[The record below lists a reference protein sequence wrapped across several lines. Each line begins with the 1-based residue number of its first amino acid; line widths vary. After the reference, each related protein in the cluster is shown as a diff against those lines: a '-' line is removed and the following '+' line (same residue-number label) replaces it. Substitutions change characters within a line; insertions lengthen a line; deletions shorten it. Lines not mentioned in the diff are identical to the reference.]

1 MLTTVRLLR
10 RRPTAALQHCRRC
23 LHPAAVDTPA
33 TAPSEPADAE
43 GATGARP
50 WGDGTN
56 WAGGDNNDSHHQRLM
71 ELVHEGDASG
81 VQHLLKT
88 LPKARALRLHA
99 STLVNRRS
107 AADSTG
113 TRTGTALWWAAANGD
128 AKIVRLL
135 IEAGASVEPGKGRN
149 MGKWVELGRRAD
161 GGTVRRESAHRW
173 TALHRAAIGP
183 HGAQRTHAALCHDGR
198 AWADVAMAL
207 LAAGADPLRADA
219 HGVRRILPSP
229 PN

>member
-1 MLTTVRLLR
+1 MAWT
-10 RRPTAALQHCRRC
+10 
-23 LHPAAVDTPA
+23 
-33 TAPSEPADAE
+33 
-43 GATGARP
+43 
-50 WGDGTN
+50 
-56 WAGGDNNDSHHQRLM
+56 
-71 ELVHEGDASG
+71 
-81 VQHLLKT
+81 
-88 LPKARALRLHA
+88 
-99 STLVNRRS
+99 
-107 AADSTG
+107 
-113 TRTGTALWWAAANGD
+113 
-128 AKIVRLL
+128 LL

-229 PN
+229 PNSSSELTRGVSLQYNAEELARLYGQEGAATLMREYPALSACAARPAPAGDTIGSALIASVATRPTQDRQRSVSAPRDQQRVARPFSR

>member
-1 MLTTVRLLR
+1 MLTTARLLR
-10 RRPTAALQHCRRC
+10 PAAAFQHCRRC
-23 LHPAAVDTPA
+23 LHPAAVDTHAA
-33 TAPSEPADAE
+33 TASSSASEPADAQGSFYHE
-43 GATGARP
+43 E
-50 WGDGTN
+50 
-56 WAGGDNNDSHHQRLM
+56 HEQLM
-71 ELVHEGDASG
+71 ELVHDGDASALEY
-81 VQHLLKT
+81 LLKT
-88 LPKARALRLHA
+88 LPWQGPSPA
-99 STLVNRRS
+99 TLVNRRS

-161 GGTVRRESAHRW
+161 GGTIRRESAHRW

-183 HGAQRTHAALCHDGR
+183 HGAQRSGGSGR
-198 AWADVAMAL
+198 GWVDVAKTL

-219 HGVRRILPSP
+219 HGVRRVLPSP
-229 PN
+229 PNLLVV

>member
-1 MLTTVRLLR
+1 M
-10 RRPTAALQHCRRC
+10 P
-23 LHPAAVDTPA
+23 
-33 TAPSEPADAE
+33 PSTKSPK
-43 GATGARP
+43 
-50 WGDGTN
+50 
-56 WAGGDNNDSHHQRLM
+56 
-71 ELVHEGDASG
+71 GDASG
-81 VQHLLKT
+81 VEHLLKT
-88 LPKARALRLHA
+88 LPKARALRVHA

-113 TRTGTALWWAAANGD
+113 TRTGTTALWWAAANGD

-149 MGKWVELGRRAD
+149 MGKWVELGRRAE

-183 HGAQRTHAALCHDGR
+183 HGAQRHTGPYG

-229 PN
+229 PNLLVV